1 MSNDALTLAQMRPE
15 LRGVRAE
22 LRRVRRELTRAHA
35 ENIHYRHVLEDVA
48 RTAKTSVDS
57 GYSLRGL
64 RLAYIARIT
73 RPFRPDGGDTRD
85 AERLSENARLVE
97 MLMRQVNV
105 WTERFCSDPDATDEQ
120 RCISQLLGEAIGRAQ
135 VEADLGPQDDWT
147 DEDTESRPIEREHPH
162 AGSEEAPA
170 LPPDDR
176 GLRGPAITAGER
188 PATAGGW
195 QVNTHR
201 AAAWVGRHARPGA
214 RRPAASRRARP
225 TATRRAP
232 RSRRTSATPRM
243 TTRP

>member
-1 MSNDALTLAQMRPE
+1 MSNDALTLAQMRSE

-120 RCISQLLGEAIGRAQ
+120 RRISQLLGEAIGRAHLQ
-135 VEADLGPQDDWT
+135 AFLALPRAEWPAEGTASEPMQ
-147 DEDTESRPIEREHPH
+147 REHPH

-170 LPPDDR
+170 LAAWMTTVLEPLLAELGTSRQRIEDLAR
-176 GLRGPAITAGER
+176 ENGRQAAELEALRAQNAALLASTATER
-188 PATAGGW
+188 PDPSTAI
-195 QVNTHR
+195 
-201 AAAWVGRHARPGA
+201 RPE
-214 RRPAASRRARP
+214 RRS
-225 TATRRAP
+225 
-232 RSRRTSATPRM
+232 
-243 TTRP
+243 